1 MRIRLILTCMR
12 NIWKRDILACLDLI
26 IGERNQKYLEL
37 KKREETMQGM
47 KSTLYQPMLV
57 YQFPRLLHS

>member
-47 KSTLYQPMLV
+47 KSTLYQPMLL
-57 YQFPRLLHS
+57 YQFPRLLNS